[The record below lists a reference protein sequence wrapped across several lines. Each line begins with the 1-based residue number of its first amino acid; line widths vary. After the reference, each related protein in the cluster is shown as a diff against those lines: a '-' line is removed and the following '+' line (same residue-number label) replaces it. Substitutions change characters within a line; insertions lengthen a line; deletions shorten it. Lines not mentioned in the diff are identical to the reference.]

1 MLTSRFMLMCNKQSE
16 FIVHSWNAHTDNYMP
31 KEVSYLRICLKLVI
45 CINMNLIVGD
55 IVNPLYPND
64 DYSRHEYRYR

>member
-1 MLTSRFMLMCNKQSE
+1 MF
-16 FIVHSWNAHTDNYMP
+16 VHSWNAHTENYMP

-55 IVNPLYPND
+55 IVNLRFQHRQIVLILPLGYCVLPAG
-64 DYSRHEYRYR
+64 YLLQQ